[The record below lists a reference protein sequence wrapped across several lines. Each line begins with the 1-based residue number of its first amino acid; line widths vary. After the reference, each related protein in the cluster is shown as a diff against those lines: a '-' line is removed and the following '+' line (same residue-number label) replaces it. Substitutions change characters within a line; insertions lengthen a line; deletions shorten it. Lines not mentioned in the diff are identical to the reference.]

1 MANEPLLLRCHSC
14 KALNRVPPDRLSS
27 HPICGKCKTPLN
39 IPKSPV
45 DATTATFEHEVFDWP
60 EYVLLEFWAKWCG
73 YCRMV
78 EPVVNDLAS
87 WRAGRLKVVKVD
99 IDTEP
104 ALAKQ
109 YMVKG
114 TPSFYLYK
122 NGTQIARREGAPK
135 EKIELVQWVDQ
146 FVR

>member
-1 MANEPLLLRCHSC
+1 MANDPILLRCPSC
-14 KALNRVPPDRLSS
+14 NALNRVPPDKLSS
-27 HPICGKCKTPLN
+27 HPICGKCKTLLK
-39 IPKSPV
+39 IPKIPV

-60 EYVLLEFWAKWCG
+60 EYALLEFWAKWCG

-78 EPVVNDLAS
+78 EPIVNDLAS
-87 WRAGRLKVVKVD
+87 WRAGRLKIVRVD
-99 IDTEP
+99 IDAEP

-114 TPSFYLYK
+114 TPIFILFK